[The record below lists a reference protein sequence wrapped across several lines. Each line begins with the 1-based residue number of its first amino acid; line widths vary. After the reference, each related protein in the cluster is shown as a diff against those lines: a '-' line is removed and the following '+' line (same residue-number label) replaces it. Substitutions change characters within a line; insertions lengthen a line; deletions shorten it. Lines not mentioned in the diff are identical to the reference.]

1 MKHLEVP
8 LLSFHSVVYQRLI
21 FIFFFPES
29 ADSLLMG
36 VLLIMLIMLF

>member
-8 LLSFHSVVYQRLI
+8 VLSFHSIVYLRLI
-21 FIFFFPES
+21 FFFSES

>member
-8 LLSFHSVVYQRLI
+8 LLSFHSIVYQRLI
-21 FIFFFPES
+21 LFFFPES